1 MDVAN
6 FGLRITIARVHLAQT
21 TGRFSVRFSGEL
33 TGKNPN
39 YINARGPG
47 KSQRTAGDELWKN
60 ASKSG

>member
-6 FGLRITIARVHLAQT
+6 FGLRIAIARVHLAQT
-21 TGRFSVRFSGEL
+21 NGRFSVRFSGEL

-47 KSQRTAGDELWKN
+47 SLRELLEMSYGKMLQ
-60 ASKSG
+60 K